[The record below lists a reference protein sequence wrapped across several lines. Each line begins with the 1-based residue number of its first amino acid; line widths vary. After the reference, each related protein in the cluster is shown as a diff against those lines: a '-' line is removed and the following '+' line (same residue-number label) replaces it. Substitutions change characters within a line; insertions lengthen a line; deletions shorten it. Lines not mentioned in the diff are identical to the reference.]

1 MALVI
6 DIADA
11 VTAEINAA
19 PGGTFSLALTAV
31 RKVLPVYDLSDLDTL
46 KVTVVPKAVEI
57 TAASRSSSQY
67 DIAVDIGVQK
77 KLGKDIDAEIVA
89 LVGLVDEIADY
100 LRQRALA
107 AAPYAIWA
115 GIVNEPVYSAEHL
128 ADNRTFTSVLTV
140 TYRAMK

>member
-1 MALVI
+1 MALII

-19 PGGTFSLALTAV
+19 PGGTFSQDLTAV
-31 RKVLPVYDLSDLDTL
+31 RKVLPVYELSDLDAL

-57 TAASRSSSQY
+57 SAASRSSSQY
-67 DIAVDIGVQK
+67 DVAIDIGVQQ
-77 KLGKDIDAEIVA
+77 KLGKDLDAEIVA
-89 LVGLVDEIADY
+89 LATLVDEIADY
-100 LRQRALA
+100 LRQQALA
-107 AAPYAIWA
+107 AAPYAVWA
-115 GIVNEPVYSAEHL
+115 GVVNEPVYSAEHL